1 MAGRRSDLPQRIMEA
16 FVTEARRGQHTL
28 TIRALG
34 AALGGRVPSVIHH
47 HLGNLEEQGLLSRVP
62 GEVHGCWRLAHQ
74 PGVPILG
81 TIAAGRPI
89 ASVAPSEREELD
101 LGLHARSASP
111 REQEYALLV
120 RGDSMIEDHIF
131 DGDYVIVRPGDDAPD
146 GAIVVAVQLHADG
159 TEGAATVKRLQRESR
174 LGEVWLEPAN
184 STMEPIRIPAAEWNR
199 SWRIQ
204 GTVTAIYR
212 PTFPKPRRGL
222 RPAAR

>member
-1 MAGRRSDLPQRIMEA
+1 MAVFES
-16 FVTEARRGQHTL
+16 EARRGRHTL
-28 TIRALG
+28 TVRALG
-34 AALGGRVPSVIHH
+34 AAVGGRVPSVIHH
-47 HLGNLEEQGLLSRVP
+47 HLGNLEEQGLLTRVP
-62 GEVHGCWRLAHQ
+62 GEVHGCWRLARE

-81 TIAAGRPI
+81 SIAAGRPI

-101 LGLHARSASP
+101 LVLHARSASP

-159 TEGAATVKRLQRESR
+159 TEGAATVKRLRRKSR
-174 LGEVWLEPAN
+174 LREIWLEPAN
-184 STMEPIRIPAAEWNR
+184 ATMEPIRIPAAEWDR

-204 GTVTAIYR
+204 GTVTAVYR
-212 PTFPKPRRGL
+212 PTFPRPRRGL
-222 RPAAR
+222 AATVR